1 MGGLTARF
9 GMELGITLPLSP
21 PLRNLNIFGNI
32 LKFLS
37 SVNFEILI
45 NEMLIHNMVKS
56 LS

>member
-1 MGGLTARF
+1 MGGLTSRF
-9 GMELGITLPLSP
+9 GKELGITLPLGP
-21 PLRNLNIFGNI
+21 PLRNVNIFRNI

-45 NEMLIHNMVKS
+45 SEMLIHNMVKS